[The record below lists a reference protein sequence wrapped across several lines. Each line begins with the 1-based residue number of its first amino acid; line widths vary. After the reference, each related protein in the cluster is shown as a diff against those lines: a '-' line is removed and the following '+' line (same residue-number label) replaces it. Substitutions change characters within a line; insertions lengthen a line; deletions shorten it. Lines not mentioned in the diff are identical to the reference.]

1 MEHAYWQ
8 ADYAEGRKKTELDV
22 ADVEG
27 VQNPGRTPAITKKL
41 LEMDDA
47 QLDLLTAQ
55 RSAIFKLEKQSPTK
69 LKQIEAD
76 TRDEQARKIEQPSGG
91 AVLSL
96 QGAEA
101 AL

>member
-8 ADYAEGRKKTELDV
+8 ADYAEGHKKTQLDV

-27 VQNPGRTPAITKKL
+27 GHNPGKTPAITKKL

-55 RSAIFKLEKQSPTK
+55 RSAIFKKDKQAGTK
-69 LKQIEAD
+69 IKQIEAD
-76 TRDEQARKIEQPSGG
+76 TRDA
-91 AVLSL
+91 
-96 QGAEA
+96 
-101 AL
+101 

>member
-8 ADYAEGRKKTELDV
+8 ADYTEGRKRTELDV

-27 VQNPGRTPAITKKL
+27 GHNPGRTPAITKKL
-41 LEMDDA
+41 LEIDDA

-55 RSAIFKLEKQSPTK
+55 RSAIFKQQKQSPTK
-69 LKQIEAD
+69 VKQLEAD
-76 TRDEQARKIEQPSGG
+76 SRDAQARQIEQPTGG

-96 QGAEA
+96 
-101 AL
+101 